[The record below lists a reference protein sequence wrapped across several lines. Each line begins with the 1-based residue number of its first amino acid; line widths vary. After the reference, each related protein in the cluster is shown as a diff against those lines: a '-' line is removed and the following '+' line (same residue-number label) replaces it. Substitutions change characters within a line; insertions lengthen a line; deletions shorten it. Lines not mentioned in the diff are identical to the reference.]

1 MFLAWCQCKVI
12 DVIEDAS
19 KLHHFRVQFIDS
31 KVNNL
36 RVVSPKQ
43 IAYGHPP
50 TSRLPVGERVIALF
64 NTTTHGSVTTIPG
77 TVGLPRQF
85 YPGIIAEPLQPYNM
99 FRYLIFFDDGYAQY
113 VTPQDVRLVHDVSK
127 AVWEDVHPHSKEF
140 IENYLQ
146 NYKKERPMVRV
157 RALSRLK
164 RNLTTSFSRCKL
176 TKINASSPSSRA
188 NGSQQRFWRSML
200 VSFVSISKTQRKL
213 NGFIVARPVSRHFSS
228 KKRCT

>member
-1 MFLAWCQCKVI
+1 M
-12 DVIEDAS
+12 DVIEDS
-19 KLHHFRVQFIDS
+19 LKLHHFRVQFIDS
-31 KVNNL
+31 KVNNI

-64 NTTTHGSVTTIPG
+64 NATTHSSSTAIPG

-127 AVWEDVHPHSKEF
+127 SVWEDVHPHSKEF
-140 IENYLQ
+140 IENYLH
-146 NYKKERPMVRV
+146 NYKRERPMVGINTIFLKYSSIINNDTTGSSSQKSTNHNRIQRQMATSKSV
-157 RALSRLK
+157 R
-164 RNLTTSFSRCKL
+164 
-176 TKINASSPSSRA
+176 
-188 NGSQQRFWRSML
+188 G
-200 VSFVSISKTQRKL
+200 
-213 NGFIVARPVSRHFSS
+213 
-228 KKRCT
+228 